1 MPSVSRRLI
10 NYRLIFPSLLHK
22 APLVHSHSNP
32 LRTDRLYLP
41 VLLWRR
47 ISGLDS
53 SVLVAEFSVF
63 PGKALTLL
71 LQSLE
76 ILLLLRELLLQISNL
91 TSSTRLLKLRCLL
104 SGRLGVALV
113 LLDLGF
119 ELERF
124 EDLGAC

>member
-1 MPSVSRRLI
+1 MQTSHLTLNLLLGSRVRLLK
-10 NYRLIFPSLLHK
+10 RRVLI
-22 APLVHSHSNP
+22 
-32 LRTDRLYLP
+32 TDLIILP
-41 VLLWRR
+41 R
-47 ISGLDS
+47 
-53 SVLVAEFSVF
+53 E
-63 PGKALTLL
+63 ALTLL
-71 LQSLE
+71 LQNLK

-124 EDLGAC
+124 EDLGVC